1 MRFYH
6 FLAALT
12 LSSSLT
18 PLLAQPAPAP
28 VSALVDKMH
37 FAYEQ
42 FRLANGLRVIVHSDQ
57 KAPVV
62 SVAIWYHIGSKDEP
76 AGRSGF
82 AHLFEHL
89 MFAGSEHAKGSVIQ
103 QMESLGATDLNGST
117 WFDRTNYYETVPVG
131 SLDRALFIESD
142 RMGYLLGGVPQSTL
156 DLQRSVVQ
164 NEKRGDDNEP
174 YGMVQYAEEDGLFPT
189 PGNPYGHTTIGS
201 MADLDHA
208 SLEDVRAWFREHYG
222 PNNAVLVLSGDID
235 LATARAKAE
244 RWFGSIK
251 GAPAVIHPQAPIP
264 TLPAPKLITLTD
276 RVATTRVSRFWTV
289 PGVTTADNV
298 D

>member
-76 AGRSGF
+76 A
-82 AHLFEHL
+82 
-89 MFAGSEHAKGSVIQ
+89 
-103 QMESLGATDLNGST
+103 
-117 WFDRTNYYETVPVG
+117 
-131 SLDRALFIESD
+131 
-142 RMGYLLGGVPQSTL
+142 
-156 DLQRSVVQ
+156 
-164 NEKRGDDNEP
+164 
-174 YGMVQYAEEDGLFPT
+174 
-189 PGNPYGHTTIGS
+189 
-201 MADLDHA
+201 
-208 SLEDVRAWFREHYG
+208 
-222 PNNAVLVLSGDID
+222 
-235 LATARAKAE
+235 
-244 RWFGSIK
+244 
-251 GAPAVIHPQAPIP
+251 
-264 TLPAPKLITLTD
+264 
-276 RVATTRVSRFWTV
+276 
-289 PGVTTADNV
+289 
-298 D
+298 